1 VQVTDSAGG
10 SAAQNFTLRVRP
22 SDLAIATE
30 SLAPARAG
38 TPYEAQ
44 LAASG
49 GQPPYAW
56 TANSGS
62 LPAGVALSATG
73 ALTGTPSIPGTFAI
87 AVRVSDKSGVSASRN
102 FTLAVSAP
110 LNIETPAP
118 LATASLGAPYS
129 QLLLAVGGAPPLL
142 WSISA
147 GDLPPGLSLSANG
160 LISGTPTIAAEYQFS
175 VQVADTSGAT
185 ATRQYSIGVA
195 TGMVIATPPV
205 LRGGTVRA
213 PYSET
218 LQASGGRPPYTW
230 SIVEGGLPDGVRLEP
245 SSGMLAGTPTAT
257 GVFGFMAAVTDA
269 AASRATKQFTLTI
282 AAPLVITSAPVLPDG
297 TARAAYSVA
306 LRASGGRTPYTWSI
320 AAGALPPGVELSPDA
335 GLLSGTPAAAGS
347 YRFTVRVEDS
357 ASASASVELALNVA
371 GALDIT
377 TAPSLSAA
385 VGAPYQQS
393 LSASGGA
400 PPYSWAVSA
409 GALPPGVE
417 LSVTGQ
423 LSGTPSTAG
432 AYRFTVR
439 VGDSRSAQATKDFD
453 LNVGSGLTITTEPLP
468 AATVGVS
475 YSAILAAAGGA
486 SPYAWS
492 VETGS
497 LPDGVTLNASSGE
510 FSGAPAAAGT
520 FNFTIRV
527 TDAAGQAASRTYTIV
542 AQLPGAPSLR
552 LTGIPPVAA
561 SADQTVFELQLDASY
576 PVEINGVLTLDF
588 EPDPAHNTDDP
599 AVQFTTGGRSVLFRI
614 PAGSTK
620 AVFPDPQIA
629 VQTGTVS
636 GAIRLRAAL
645 SASGRNLAGSDA
657 ALQTI
662 TIERAVP
669 AIRTVRLR
677 LDGQTL
683 IVEISGHS
691 TPRGLKSVRLTFEA
705 AAGASLQG
713 SEFTLPVEELAANWY
728 SGPASVRFGSMFTM
742 RLPFTIQGAA
752 DAVGAV
758 TAVLSNQLGDSAAVR
773 STQ

>member
-1 VQVTDSAGG
+1 
-10 SAAQNFTLRVRP
+10 
-22 SDLAIATE
+22 
-30 SLAPARAG
+30 
-38 TPYEAQ
+38 
-44 LAASG
+44 
-49 GQPPYAW
+49 
-56 TANSGS
+56 
-62 LPAGVALSATG
+62 
-73 ALTGTPSIPGTFAI
+73 
-87 AVRVSDKSGVSASRN
+87 
-102 FTLAVSAP
+102 
-110 LNIETPAP
+110 
-118 LATASLGAPYS
+118 
-129 QLLLAVGGAPPLL
+129 
-142 WSISA
+142 
-147 GDLPPGLSLSANG
+147 
-160 LISGTPTIAAEYQFS
+160 
-175 VQVADTSGAT
+175 
-185 ATRQYSIGVA
+185 
-195 TGMVIATPPV
+195 
-205 LRGGTVRA
+205 
-213 PYSET
+213 
-218 LQASGGRPPYTW
+218 
-230 SIVEGGLPDGVRLEP
+230 
-245 SSGMLAGTPTAT
+245 
-257 GVFGFMAAVTDA
+257 
-269 AASRATKQFTLTI
+269 
-282 AAPLVITSAPVLPDG
+282 
-297 TARAAYSVA
+297 
-306 LRASGGRTPYTWSI
+306 
-320 AAGALPPGVELSPDA
+320 
-335 GLLSGTPAAAGS
+335 
-347 YRFTVRVEDS
+347 
-357 ASASASVELALNVA
+357 
-371 GALDIT
+371 
-377 TAPSLSAA
+377 
-385 VGAPYQQS
+385 
-393 LSASGGA
+393 
-400 PPYSWAVSA
+400 
-409 GALPPGVE
+409 
-417 LSVTGQ
+417 
-423 LSGTPSTAG
+423 
-432 AYRFTVR
+432 
-439 VGDSRSAQATKDFD
+439 
-453 LNVGSGLTITTEPLP
+453 
-468 AATVGVS
+468 VGVS
-475 YSAILAAAGGA
+475 YSATLTAAGGA

-705 AAGASLQG
+705 AAGASLKG